1 MSLFKRRLP
10 DEKKLPILNKAPEN
24 PVETQNDTLDDAFQN
39 YLCQNGAST
48 SNQSRNVK
56 HLRRTE
62 RKTDKVL
69 EDYIQFQTFAHFAIS
84 VKGINELCADSD
96 TDSIDVHLFFE
107 EDFQRLPRIG
117 FSNLSLQDL
126 YEDRALL
133 HDESAKPDNLCFIQ
147 FIPLKDVESNDIP
160 NWLVLTPKR
169 GQTLSISLDL
179 ADDLGVRV
187 RFSFEGTGPTPWY
200 SDTLFYPC
208 CHLNVHRKCLPT
220 PTVEQCYACREKC
233 EQLISVHQRGTDC
246 LFCDPRNECREFDS
260 FFYPC
265 GCSMGCMDGFKSMSR
280 RMGINCPSCG
290 SVIQNALKIFISN
303 AST

>member
-1 MSLFKRRLP
+1 
-10 DEKKLPILNKAPEN
+10 
-24 PVETQNDTLDDAFQN
+24 
-39 YLCQNGAST
+39 
-48 SNQSRNVK
+48 
-56 HLRRTE
+56 
-62 RKTDKVL
+62 
-69 EDYIQFQTFAHFAIS
+69 
-84 VKGINELCADSD
+84 
-96 TDSIDVHLFFE
+96 
-107 EDFQRLPRIG
+107 LPRIG

-147 FIPLKDVESNDIP
+147 FIPLKDAESNDIP

-200 SDTLFYPC
+200 RVRYPPYKSDFSLVIDVSRSDVLKKSGDETTLSILSSFGWLNRKLFGWDNNNNNNSRRAAARRKREEQRVEVNIALMNTELVKGECMLCYEADSDTLFYPC

-233 EQLISVHQRGTDC
+233 EQLISVHQRG
-246 LFCDPRNECREFDS
+246 
-260 FFYPC
+260 
-265 GCSMGCMDGFKSMSR
+265 
-280 RMGINCPSCG
+280 
-290 SVIQNALKIFISN
+290 
-303 AST
+303 